1 MENLERC
8 LYFIF
13 IGGNHLNASHPHDG
27 RCLPNAICVR
37 VCARAYARVHEPP
50 KTFKTVRPPCAFR
63 APVVGPGIRPRR
75 RFLSPPTDV
84 VFPPPLLS
92 ATEFNKTAGRALGVA
107 ANTSRGGGEVEVVG
121 RGGGGGD
128 TPLGEG
134 RGNFSSR
141 SRRRCHG
148 DTEILRRR
156 AACAELGAERGEE
169 RVSTCRQRDG
179 SQQLSCPEIKSFFF
193 YYYFILF
200 IIHSICSRV
209 IDFHFTRARQS
220 NRGVCSKTDGQ
231 LRAAAKSIHEPCFVF
246 LCIQMH
252 CFVLFK

>member
-1 MENLERC
+1 MPLTRTMADVC
-8 LYFIF
+8 QMQFVF
-13 IGGNHLNASHPHDG
+13 
-27 RCLPNAICVR
+27 
-37 VCARAYARVHEPP
+37 VCARVHMRACTSRP
-50 KTFKTVRPPCAFR
+50 KRLKLFGRHCAFR

-121 RGGGGGD
+121 GGG
-128 TPLGEG
+128 TTPLFASIPLGEG

-148 DTEILRRR
+148 DAEILRRR
-156 AACAELGAERGEE
+156 AACAELGAERGED

-193 YYYFILF
+193 FF
-200 IIHSICSRV
+200 IIS
-209 IDFHFTRARQS
+209 FY
-220 NRGVCSKTDGQ
+220 
-231 LRAAAKSIHEPCFVF
+231 L
-246 LCIQMH
+246 
-252 CFVLFK
+252 

>member
-27 RCLPNAICVR
+27 RCLPNAICVC

-50 KTFKTVRPPCAFR
+50 KTFKTVRPPCTFH

-92 ATEFNKTAGRALGVA
+92 AAEFNKTAGRALGVA

-121 RGGGGGD
+121 GWGGGVLRCL
-128 TPLGEG
+128 PP
-134 RGNFSSR
+134 SR
-141 SRRRCHG
+141 S
-148 DTEILRRR
+148 ER
-156 AACAELGAERGEE
+156 AGGISPHVADVGAMA
-169 RVSTCRQRDG
+169 T
-179 SQQLSCPEIKSFFF
+179 LK
-193 YYYFILF
+193 Y
-200 IIHSICSRV
+200 
-209 IDFHFTRARQS
+209 
-220 NRGVCSKTDGQ
+220 
-231 LRAAAKSIHEPCFVF
+231 
-246 LCIQMH
+246 
-252 CFVLFK
+252 